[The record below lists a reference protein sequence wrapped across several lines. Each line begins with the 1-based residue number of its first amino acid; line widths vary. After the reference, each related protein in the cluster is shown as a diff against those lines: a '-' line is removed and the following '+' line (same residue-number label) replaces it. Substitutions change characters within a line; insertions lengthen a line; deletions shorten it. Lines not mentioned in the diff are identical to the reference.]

1 MSGCWAGLY
10 TSIQGQESPNMG
22 DIPSDD
28 SSYGY
33 SQARGWEEWCF
44 RSACESS
51 SGPHEWD
58 RALKFYWVPEHCFV
72 FKMVTPI
79 PQLYPISVG
88 KCRWNQ
94 NKRDSRGKEED
105 LLENRN
111 QGLHFSV
118 WRWHRKAFTL
128 IRSLLLLLQLRA
140 FVSCSFPVAWPQCTR
155 KLFIA
160 KPSKTT
166 SLGALSSVKKMP
178 NSSFI

>member
-1 MSGCWAGLY
+1 MSGGWAGLY

-22 DIPSDD
+22 EIPSDD

-94 NKRDSRGKEED
+94 NKRDSRGKEEGLPGKQEPRAA
-105 LLENRN
+105 LL
-111 QGLHFSV
+111 SV
-118 WRWHRKAFTL
+118 ALAPKSIHADPEPASPAATACVCVTL
-128 IRSLLLLLQLRA
+128 
-140 FVSCSFPVAWPQCTR
+140 FPRCLATVH
-155 KLFIA
+155 
-160 KPSKTT
+160 
-166 SLGALSSVKKMP
+166 
-178 NSSFI
+178 